1 MSLNLLETVKDIFN
15 QQVITNTASALNEN
29 ESSVSKAVSAT
40 VPAILSG
47 IIAKAT
53 SGDHGPGTILDLA
66 ATSHNGGFLN
76 NISGFLGSNNSL
88 LSRGIDMLKNIFGNH
103 SDSIA
108 SAISNYAGIKQSSAT
123 SLMGTVAP
131 VALAAIGD
139 HVHQNG
145 LNSMSLTNWLQS
157 QKNTIVN
164 ALPGG
169 LSSSLS
175 GLLGLGTLGAA
186 ASNVTSTA
194 SSTASSAVH
203 TAENYVEKKSGNR
216 FLIPILLA
224 IGALILIIYLLKGCG
239 RPSTSEA
246 VATDTTKTVKTD
258 TTTTAPMMA
267 KPESI
272 KVKLPNGV
280 ELDAYKGGIEDQLVA
295 FLMTDYKKLGADS
308 LKNKWF
314 DFDNL
319 TFKTASAEITPE
331 SQHQIDNI
339 TAILKAF
346 PKTKVKIGG
355 YTDKT
360 GNEEG
365 NKKLSNARAASVRS
379 ALDKTG
385 VGSQV
390 TGAEGYGSQYAKYA
404 ADAPDSDRVK
414 DRRISLS
421 VRE

>member
-1 MSLNLLETVKDIFN
+1 MSVNLLETVKDIFN
-15 QQVITNTASALNEN
+15 HQVIGNTASALNEN
-29 ESSVSKAVSAT
+29 ESNVSKAVSAT
-40 VPAILSG
+40 VPAVLAG

-53 SGDHGPGTILDLA
+53 SGDHGPGTVLDLA
-66 ATSHNGGFLN
+66 AAAHNGGFLN
-76 NISGFLGSNNSL
+76 NISGFPGSNNSL
-88 LSRGIDMLKNIFGNH
+88 VSKGLEMLQNLFGNKT
-103 SDSIA
+103 DSIT
-108 SAISNYAGIKQSSAT
+108 SAISNYAGIQQSSAN
-123 SLMGTVAP
+123 SLLGTVAP
-131 VALAAIGD
+131 VALAAIGN
-139 HVHQNG
+139 HVHENG
-145 LNSMSLTNWLQS
+145 LNSISLSQWLQS
-157 QKNTIVN
+157 QKNAIVS
-164 ALPGG
+164 ALPSG
-169 LSSSLS
+169 LSSLS
-175 GLLGLGTLGAA
+175 GLLGLGSLGAA

-194 SSTASSAVH
+194 SSAASSAMH
-203 TAENYVEKKSGNR
+203 TAENYVERKSGNR

-224 IGALILIIYLLKGCG
+224 IGALILIIYLLRGCG
-239 RPSTSEA
+239 DHTASTA
-246 VATDTTKTVKTD
+246 PVADTTAKMNTDTVTA
-258 TTTTAPMMA
+258 APMIA

-280 ELDAYKGGIEDQLVA
+280 ELDAYKGGIEDQLVT
-295 FLMTDYKKLGADS
+295 FLMSDYKKLGADS
-308 LKNKWF
+308 LKNRWF

-360 GNEEG
+360 GNEET

-390 TGAEGYGSQYAKYA
+390 VGAEGYGSQYAKYA

>member
-1 MSLNLLETVKDIFN
+1 MSVNLLETVKGVLNEQLIG
-15 QQVITNTASALNEN
+15 NTASALNEN
-29 ESSVSKAVSAT
+29 ESGISKAISAT
-40 VPAILSG
+40 VPAVLGG

-53 SGDHGPGTILDLA
+53 SGDHGPGAILDLA
-66 ATSHNGGFLN
+66 SAAHKGGFLN
-76 NISGFLGSNNSL
+76 NLTGSFDSNNSM
-88 LSRGIDMLKNIFGNH
+88 LSRGIDMLKSIFGNQ
-103 SDSIA
+103 SDSVA
-108 SAISNYAGIKQSSAT
+108 SAISSYAGIKTSSAT

-139 HVHQNG
+139 HIHQNN
-145 LNSMSLTNWLQS
+145 LNSISLTQWLQS
-157 QKNTIVN
+157 QKNTVMN

-169 LSSSLS
+169 LSSSLP
-175 GLLGLGTLGAA
+175 GLLGLGSLGAA
-186 ASNVTSTA
+186 TSAAPSTA
-194 SSTASSAVH
+194 SHALH
-203 TAENYVEKKSGNR
+203 TDATRVEKTNSGNR
-216 FLIPILLA
+216 FLIPILIA
-224 IGALILIIYLLKGCG
+224 IGVLILVIYLLKGCG
-239 RPSTSEA
+239 NKSTTA
-246 VATDTTKTVKTD
+246 ATTD
-258 TTTTAPMMA
+258 TTTTTMRTDTTAAPVVA

-319 TFKTASAEITPE
+319 TFKIASAEITPE

-346 PKTKVKIGG
+346 PKTKVKVGG

-360 GNEEG
+360 GNEEE

-385 VGSQV
+385 VGSQI
-390 TGAEGYGSQYAKYA
+390 TGAEGYGSQYARYA
-404 ADAPDSDRVK
+404 VDAPDSDRVK

>member
-1 MSLNLLETVKDIFN
+1 MSLNLLETLKGVFN
-15 QQVITNTASALNEN
+15 NQFVGNAASALNEN
-29 ESSVSKAVSAT
+29 ESNVSKAVS
-40 VPAILSG
+40 G
-47 IIAKAT
+47 IIPAVLGGIISKAT

-66 ATSHNGGFLN
+66 TASHHGGFLN
-76 NISGFLGSNNSL
+76 NLTGFFGSNSSL
-88 LSRGIDMLKNIFGNH
+88 LSKGTDMLKTLFG
-103 SDSIA
+103 DKLDGIA
-108 SAISNYAGIKQSSAT
+108 SAIASYAGIKQSSAT
-123 SLMGTVAP
+123 SLMSAAAP
-131 VALAAIGD
+131 AAFAAVGEQA
-139 HVHQNG
+139 HQNS
-145 LNSMSLTNWLQS
+145 LNSISLGNWLQS
-157 QKNTIVN
+157 QKQEVMN
-164 ALPGG
+164 ALPSG
-169 LSSSLS
+169 LGSSLS
-175 GLLGLGTLGAA
+175 SWLGFGSLGAA
-186 ASNVTSTA
+186 ASAA
-194 SSTASSAVH
+194 SSTASSALH
-203 TAENYVEKKSGNR
+203 GAENKIETTKSGNR
-216 FLIPILLA
+216 FLFPILLA

-239 RPSTSEA
+239 NKTSA
-246 VATDTTKTVKTD
+246 VTTTDTTATTVRAD
-258 TTTTAPMMA
+258 TTVAAPVATA
-267 KPESI
+267 PESI

-360 GNEEG
+360 GNEET
-365 NKKLSNARAASVRS
+365 NKKLSDARATSVRS
-379 ALDKTG
+379 ALNKTG